1 MKKSHSLQRNNI
13 FQLLVFIA
21 VPLAVGFL
29 SARLSGNNMEEYQNL
44 IQPSFAPPGWVFPVV
59 WTMLYILM
67 GIASYRIYST
77 GSYRP
82 QVKSA
87 LFFYGLQLLANF
99 LWSILFFGLQL
110 RGIALLWLIFLWIL
124 ILITTIKF
132 YRLDKVAGFLM
143 VPYLIWVSFA
153 GILNYYVW
161 QLNK

>member
-1 MKKSHSLQRNNI
+1 MKKSRSLRRTNV
-13 FQLLVFIA
+13 FQLLVSIA
-21 VPLAVGFL
+21 IPLIVGFL
-29 SARLSGNNMEEYQNL
+29 SARLSGNTMEDYQNL
-44 IQPSFAPPGWVFPVV
+44 IQPAFAPPSWVFPVV
-59 WTMLYILM
+59 WTILYILM
-67 GIASYRIYST
+67 GIASYRIYSL

-87 LFFYGLQLLANF
+87 LIFYGLQLMANF

-132 YRLDKVAGFLM
+132 YRLDKVAGLLM
-143 VPYLIWVSFA
+143 VPYLLWVAFA
-153 GILNYYVW
+153 GVLNYYVW